1 MNCHPDPVHR
11 PTALLPWTLA
21 ERCFESRIAPLK
33 YLRARAGQLFI
44 TIYHPA
50 ATGKD
55 VGGNGAVAARAFC
68 GRARRRRRRRP
79 SEPRI
84 TLLRA
89 ELQRSSSGGMPASM
103 VLCRRPPVLCHC
115 SALLSSQRAIHSEM
129 WFLST
134 PHSPDPRPLPAAA
147 PSKMDFSH
155 AIPTD
160 RPTWSSLTE

>member
-50 ATGKD
+50 AAAATGKD
-55 VGGNGAVAARAFC
+55 VGGDGAVAARAFC
-68 GRARRRRRRRP
+68 ARARRRRRRRP

-89 ELQRSSSGGMPASM
+89 ELQRSSSGRMPASM

-134 PHSPDPRPLPAAA
+134 PHSPDPRPL
-147 PSKMDFSH
+147 
-155 AIPTD
+155 IPLCLPPRKWSFLTPFPRPLTD
-160 RPTWSSLTE
+160 